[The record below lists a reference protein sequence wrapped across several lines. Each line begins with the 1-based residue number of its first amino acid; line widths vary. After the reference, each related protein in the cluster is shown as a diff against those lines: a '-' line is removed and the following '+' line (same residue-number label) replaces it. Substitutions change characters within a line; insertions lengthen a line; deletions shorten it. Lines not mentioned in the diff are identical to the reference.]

1 MTVVRR
7 WQSAAT
13 DLFYMM
19 TSSQI
24 RQSFL
29 DFFKSKQHTIVPSS
43 SLLPDSPN
51 LLFTNAG
58 MNQFVP
64 IFLGQ
69 VKCPYTPGRAADT
82 QKCIRAGGK
91 HNDLEDVGLDTYHHT
106 FFEMLGNW
114 SFGDYFK
121 REAID
126 WAWELIVDVWKFPP
140 QRLYATVFC
149 PYVDMNRWNDELGQ
163 IVKLAEAS
171 IAGAQTGLKGTGNPA
186 SALEWAD
193 DEAAFQWALLF
204 LKAGLDPITHIIPG
218 NKKDNFWMMGETG
231 PCGPCSEL
239 HVDLTPDG
247 KTEGK
252 LVNKGDARCIE
263 IWNLVFIQFNANP
276 DGTFSPLP
284 AKHVDTGMGFERAT
298 SIIQGTK
305 GFKDFAHTKI
315 SNYETDIFR
324 PIFDAL
330 EKLSGKKYG
339 STLPQSAGSATVPVA
354 SVGVS
359 PTEPSV
365 AGATYYKRRLPHFE
379 RPWAKYTV
387 TFSTHERHTL
397 SPAARDV
404 VLKSL
409 LFGQEQRRYQLY
421 AACVMPDHVH
431 FLFEPQIKEQDKG
444 GKPVFWPLDEL
455 LHSIKSFTAHEINR
469 LQGTTGQVWENESF
483 DRMIRGDADLEEKFH
498 YICRNPWDSSV
509 VSQTENYPW
518 LWTPDVVARDAQH
531 GDRDGRAPHS
541 AEQIQI
547 DVAFRVIADHIRT
560 LSFAIADG
568 IQPGNNDRNYVL
580 RRILRRAV
588 RYGRTL
594 GFKEPFF
601 YKLVDVL
608 ADTMG
613 DVFPEIRA
621 RKRNVQDVIR
631 TEEEAFNKTL
641 DKGIQIFES
650 YCERKSFLRGF
661 VVGTLDRLQILSEKG
676 DLNLTRGTTFD
687 FENLRSAIHG
697 IYQPAKDL
705 LRYLGPAASQLQE
718 RNITKLIEITAELD
732 GVLEKAF
739 HNVGGN
745 YPELVAETVSEL
757 RGLVTPLDSENI
769 LSGAN
774 AFELYDT
781 YGFPLDL
788 TELMARERG
797 LTVDTAGFEKL
808 MEEQRTRARA
818 AQKKEVISL
827 SQIETT
833 TPTKFVGYENL
844 SVQAKV
850 LEVVGL
856 KDKTAV
862 ILDTSA
868 CYAEM
873 GGQVG
878 DTGELEHGSQLWR
891 VTNTQKSGNTWLH
904 FIELG
909 ARPSRSQLGAS
920 RDEHSVGVTPTAA
933 GETPALPIPGSVV
946 TLSVEKPRR
955 ESIQRHHTVT
965 HLLHWALHEVVSK
978 DASQKG
984 SFVGPDKLTF
994 DFNSSPLTPQQVA
1007 DIEKLVNER
1016 IVENAGV
1023 NWTEVSY
1030 ADVKLRKDVIQFFGD
1045 KYGDTV
1051 RVVQIGGG
1059 AGKLDGYS
1067 MELCGGTHTRA
1078 TGEIGL
1084 FRITGENAIAAGVRR
1099 IEAVAGLEA
1108 YRKATDEVALI
1119 KLLAGKV
1126 NSPVHELEK
1135 KIEALLEHQ
1144 KELEKSL
1151 KVFQQREASN
1161 AASRLLEEIQTVN
1174 GMPAIIHNLGGVDG
1188 DFLQAVADSLKSRFK
1203 GVIVLGGGPHRGSV
1217 ALIAAVTPEFTA
1229 KVQAGKI
1236 IQQIAP
1242 VVGGK
1247 GGGKPDNARGG
1258 GKDAGKL
1265 DEALA
1270 KAKTLIG

>member
-1 MTVVRR
+1 
-7 WQSAAT
+7 
-13 DLFYMM
+13 MM

-29 DFFKSKQHTIVPSS
+29 DFFKSKQHTLVPSS

-121 REAID
+121 KEAID
-126 WAWELIVDVWKFPP
+126 WAWELVVEKWKFPKE
-140 QRLYATVFC
+140 RLYATIYN
-149 PYVDMNRWNDELGQ
+149 PDKSQNDPSARDEEAWNCW
-163 IVKLAEAS
+163 AEKFR
-171 IAGAQTGLKGTGNPA
+171 T
-186 SALEWAD
+186 
-193 DEAAFQWALLF
+193 
-204 LKAGLDPITHIIPG
+204 AGLDPAVHIVHG
-218 NKKDNFWMMGETG
+218 GKKDNFWMMGETG

-239 HVDLTPDG
+239 HVDLTPGGDTKG
-247 KTEGK
+247 S

-276 DGTFSPLP
+276 DGSFSPLP
-284 AKHVDTGMGFERAT
+284 ARHVDTGMGFERVT

-305 GFKDFAHTKI
+305 GFKDFAHAKI

-324 PIFDAL
+324 PIFDTL

-339 STLPQSAGSATVPVA
+339 CTLPQVSGSAVVSGGARASSPA
-354 SVGVS
+354 SVGVP
-359 PTEPSV
+359 PTESS
-365 AGATYYKRRLPHFE
+365 ARGATYYKRRLPHFE
-379 RPWAKYTV
+379 RPWAKYMV
-387 TFSTHERHTL
+387 SFSSRERRQL
-397 SPAARDV
+397 SPAARDI

-409 LFGQEQRRYQLY
+409 LFGHEQRRYQLY

-431 FLFEPQIKEQDKG
+431 FLFEPQIKEQDKDG
-444 GKPVFWPLDEL
+444 QPVFWPLTEIL
-455 LHSIKSFTAHEINR
+455 QAIKSFTAHEINKTE
-469 LQGTTGQVWENESF
+469 GTKGQVWENESF
-483 DRMIRGDADLEEKFH
+483 DRMIRGDTDLEEKFH
-498 YICRNPWDSSV
+498 YICRNPWDSGV
-509 VSQTENYPW
+509 VPGTENYRW
-518 LWTPDVVARDAQH
+518 VWTPDAAARDAQQS
-531 GDRDGRAPHS
+531 DRDGRAPQSS
-541 AEQIQI
+541 APGSPEQIQLDI
-547 DVAFRVIADHIRT
+547 AFRVIADHIRT

-568 IQPGNNDRNYVL
+568 IQPSNEGRGYVL

-594 GFKEPFF
+594 DFKEPFF

-613 DVFPEIRA
+613 DVFPEIRT
-621 RKRNVQDVIR
+621 RKKQVQQVIR

-641 DKGIQIFES
+641 DRGIELFEVAVGE
-650 YCERKSFLRGF
+650 YRKKSDVHREVMKSLPNAA
-661 VVGTLDRLQILSEKG
+661 
-676 DLNLTRGTTFD
+676 DLGHSPAYARVEGED
-687 FENLRSAIHG
+687 KSIQAIDSNG
-697 IYQPAKDL
+697 
-705 LRYLGPAASQLQE
+705 
-718 RNITKLIEITAELD
+718 N
-732 GVLEKAF
+732 VLANFAF
-739 HNVGGN
+739 K
-745 YPELVAETVSEL
+745 
-757 RGLVTPLDSENI
+757 
-769 LSGAN
+769 
-774 AFELYDT
+774 LYDT

-808 MEEQRTRARA
+808 MEEQRSRARA
-818 AQKKEVISL
+818 AQKKEIISL
-827 SQIETT
+827 SQIETS
-833 TPTKFVGYENL
+833 TPTKFIGFDKLETP
-844 SVQAKV
+844 AKV
-850 LEVVGL
+850 LEVVSL

-878 DTGELEHGSQLWR
+878 DTGKLEQGSQLWR
-891 VTNTQKSGNTWLH
+891 VTNTHKSGNTWLH
-904 FIELG
+904 FVEEGG
-909 ARPSRSQLGAS
+909 ARPSRSQFGAS
-920 RDEHSVGVTPTAA
+920 RTEHSVGVTPTEA
-933 GETPALPIPGSVV
+933 GETPALPIPGNIV
-946 TLSVEKPRR
+946 TLSVDRVRR
-955 ESIQRHHTVT
+955 NAIQRHHTVT
-965 HLLHWALHEVVSK
+965 HLLHWALHEVVSR

-994 DFNSSPLTPQQVA
+994 DFNSAPLTPQQVA

-1016 IVENAGV
+1016 ILENAGV
-1023 NWTEVSY
+1023 SWTEVSY
-1030 ADVKLRKDVIQFFGD
+1030 AGVKSRKDVMQFFGD

-1051 RVVQIGGG
+1051 RVVQIGGH
-1059 AGKLDGYS
+1059 AEKLDGYS

-1084 FRITGENAIAAGVRR
+1084 FRIVGESAIAAGVRR

-1108 YRKATDEVALI
+1108 YRKATDEVQLI

-1135 KIEALLEHQ
+1135 KIESLLEHQ
-1144 KELEKSL
+1144 KAVEKQL
-1151 KVFQQREASN
+1151 KSAQQREASN
-1161 AASRLLEEIQTVN
+1161 AASRLLEEIQKINDIPV
-1174 GMPAIIHNLGGVDG
+1174 IIHNLGAVDG
-1188 DFLQAVADSLKSRFK
+1188 DFLQSVADSLKASFK
-1203 GVIVLGGGPHRGSV
+1203 GVIVLGGGSEVGSV
-1217 ALIAAVTPEFTA
+1217 ALVAAVTPDFIW

-1242 VVGGK
+1242 MVGGK

-1258 GKDAGKL
+1258 GKDASKL

-1270 KAKTLIG
+1270 RVRSLLG

>member
-1 MTVVRR
+1 
-7 WQSAAT
+7 
-13 DLFYMM
+13 MM

-43 SLLPDSPN
+43 SLMPDSPN

-69 VKCPYTPGRAADT
+69 TKCPYTPGRATDT

-91 HNDLEDVGLDTYHHT
+91 HNDLDDVGLDTYHHT

-121 REAID
+121 KEAIE
-126 WAWELIVDVWKFPP
+126 WAWELVVTIWKFPP
-140 QRLYATVFC
+140 QRLYATVYSPDKSINDPSEF
-149 PYVDMNRWNDELGQ
+149 DQDAWNFW
-163 IVKLAEAS
+163 AEKFRS
-171 IAGAQTGLKGTGNPA
+171 V
-186 SALEWAD
+186 
-193 DEAAFQWALLF
+193 
-204 LKAGLDPITHIIPG
+204 GLDPAVHIVSG

-305 GFKDFAHTKI
+305 GFTDFARAKI

-324 PIFDAL
+324 PIFDVL
-330 EKLSGKKYG
+330 EKMSGKTYK
-339 STLPQSAGSATVPVA
+339 STLPTGQKTTVAPFVTA
-354 SVGVS
+354 N
-359 PTEPSV
+359 EPSV
-365 AGATYYKRRLPHFE
+365 QLHGASVK
-379 RPWAKYTV
+379 
-387 TFSTHERHTL
+387 
-397 SPAARDV
+397 
-404 VLKSL
+404 
-409 LFGQEQRRYQLY
+409 
-421 AACVMPDHVH
+421 
-431 FLFEPQIKEQDKG
+431 
-444 GKPVFWPLDEL
+444 LD
-455 LHSIKSFTAHEINR
+455 A
-469 LQGTTGQVWENESF
+469 
-483 DRMIRGDADLEEKFH
+483 
-498 YICRNPWDSSV
+498 SSV
-509 VSQTENYPW
+509 E
-518 LWTPDVVARDAQH
+518 AQLIAV
-531 GDRDGRAPHS
+531 D
-541 AEQIQI
+541 I
-547 DVAFRVIADHIRT
+547 AFRVIADHIRT

-621 RKRNVQDVIR
+621 RKKQVQETIQR
-631 TEEEAFNKTL
+631 EEEAFNKTL
-641 DKGIQIFES
+641 DKGIVLFES
-650 YCERKSFLRGF
+650 GAKQEQINWHWQQLDRAIKEILAATPSGLLDTLCRPERENVVWYEVVTVRQLTNTFGSLEEREFIARAYELCNDTANVNLVGEPLKLVLPEAKAVQEMAKKISLSAANERKQGIIPGGF
-661 VVGTLDRLQILSEKG
+661 
-676 DLNLTRGTTFD
+676 
-687 FENLRSAIHG
+687 
-697 IYQPAKDL
+697 
-705 LRYLGPAASQLQE
+705 
-718 RNITKLIEITAELD
+718 
-732 GVLEKAF
+732 AF
-739 HNVGGN
+739 
-745 YPELVAETVSEL
+745 T
-757 RGLVTPLDSENI
+757 
-769 LSGAN
+769 
-774 AFELYDT
+774 LYDT

-788 TELMARERG
+788 TELMARERS
-797 LTVDTAGFEKL
+797 LTVDKDGFEKL
-808 MEEQRTRARA
+808 MEEQRARARA

-833 TPTKFVGYENL
+833 TPTKFVGYEDL
-844 SVQAKV
+844 AVQAKV
-850 LEVVGL
+850 LEVVSL

-878 DTGELEHGSQLWR
+878 DTGELTGGGQLWR
-891 VTNTQKSGNTWLH
+891 VVNTQKSGNTWLH
-904 FIELG
+904 FVEGGDAPAIG
-909 ARPSRSQLGAS
+909 AG
-920 RDEHSVGVTPTAA
+920 
-933 GETPALPIPGSVV
+933 V
-946 TLSVEKPRR
+946 TLSVEKSRR
-955 ESIQRHHTVT
+955 DAIQRHHTVT
-965 HLLHWALHEVVSK
+965 HLLHWALHEVASK
-978 DASQKG
+978 EASQKG

-994 DFNSSPLTPQQVA
+994 DFNSAPLTPAQVA

-1016 IVENAGV
+1016 ILENAGV
-1023 NWTEVSY
+1023 SWTEV
-1030 ADVKLRKDVIQFFGD
+1030 AHAEVKSRKDVMQFFGD

-1084 FRITGENAIAAGVRR
+1084 FRITGESAIAAGVRR
-1099 IEAVAGLEA
+1099 IEAVAGLTA
-1108 YRKATDEVALI
+1108 YDVMKLDRELI
-1119 KLLAGKV
+1119 KTVAGKV
-1126 NSPVHELEK
+1126 SSPVHELDK
-1135 KIEALLEHQ
+1135 KIEAVLAHQ
-1144 KELEKSL
+1144 KELERQLKSA
-1151 KVFQQREASN
+1151 QQREASN
-1161 AASRLLEEIQTVN
+1161 AASELLERVHEVN
-1174 GMPAIIHNLGGVDG
+1174 GVRTIIHNVGAADG
-1188 DFLQAVADSLKSRFK
+1188 DFLQAVADSLKGRFQ
-1203 GVIVLGGGPHRGSV
+1203 GVIVLGGAANSAV
-1217 ALIAAVTPEFTA
+1217 ALVAAVSPFFVT
-1229 KVQAGKI
+1229 KYQAGKI
-1236 IQQIAP
+1236 IQAIAP

-1258 GKDAGKL
+1258 GKDASKL

-1270 KAKTLIG
+1270 LAKSLI